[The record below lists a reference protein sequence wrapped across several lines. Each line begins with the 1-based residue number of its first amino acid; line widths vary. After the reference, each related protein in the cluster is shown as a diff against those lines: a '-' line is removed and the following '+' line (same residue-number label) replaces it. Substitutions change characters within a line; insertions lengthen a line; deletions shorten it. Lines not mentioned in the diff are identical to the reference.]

1 MLGLNKTS
9 GKVSD
14 AAEIRIGWRLIGLG
28 IVLYLHLLSYVSHQQ
43 NINSHSLLVR
53 LLARVLM
60 RECAIIRMVRFILC
74 CLRNFWYR
82 LTVISDFRVTFA
94 TEKFLESDLKA

>member
-28 IVLYLHLLSYVSHQQ
+28 IVLYCTRTYCLMYHISHQQ
-43 NINSHSLLVR
+43 CINSHSLLVR
-53 LLARVLM
+53 LLVRVIM
-60 RECAIIRMVRFILC
+60 REYTIIRMVRFILC
-74 CLRNFWYR
+74 CLRNFWNR
-82 LTVISDFRVTFA
+82 LTVVV
-94 TEKFLESDLKA
+94 ESLLQLKIPLKVI